1 MKEYLQRM
9 VKSIRSWSMWSIFQ
23 SHHLILDSFLL
34 GIVGALSAQ
43 LFLFLLHI
51 SERIFLSAIAGYTP
65 LGLVNEGGSPTQI
78 IGPHGLW
85 LIPVATT
92 IGGLI
97 AGVLIYS
104 LAPEAEGHGTDTAV
118 NAFHRA
124 GGYLRARV
132 PFIKMLA
139 SAITLGSGGAG
150 GREGPTALI
159 SAGIGS
165 IYATFSKRSDDERRM
180 LVLIGEAAGLSAI
193 FRSPIGT
200 AVFATEVLYGHM
212 DFESGALIYTM
223 IAGVVAYAING
234 LFVGWSPLFQ
244 VTGPIPPPHFFE
256 YFRYALL
263 GIASGVIATILP
275 MVFYSVRDGFKA
287 IKIPPH
293 IKPAIGGLVV
303 GLMAIVLPGVIGG
316 GYGWIQAAIDGKL
329 SEGTMLLL
337 TFGMIVALS
346 MTISSGGSGGVFAPS
361 LFVGAMLGGFLGNVL
376 HQSITPFVIVGM
388 TAVFA
393 AAGRVP
399 IAAMLMV
406 VEMTG
411 SYNLL
416 APAALAV
423 MISYILQVN
432 LSSRLKYNSLYEKQ
446 VPSFSDSP
454 AHQEQQL
461 EFIVKLFSEEGYSV
475 PASVSHLDLRKVL
488 LTGMQIDLPDNR
500 QIILLTVQP
509 DSQGAN
515 QTMVS
520 LCSSDRLEEVEVVAG
535 FRKGH
540 LLLPNSEQ
548 KLQAGD
554 RLLAIVSPAG
564 RERLVQFITK
574 NGNPPG

>member
-1 MKEYLQRM
+1 
-9 VKSIRSWSMWSIFQ
+9 
-23 SHHLILDSFLL
+23 
-34 GIVGALSAQ
+34 
-43 LFLFLLHI
+43 
-51 SERIFLSAIAGYTP
+51 
-65 LGLVNEGGSPTQI
+65 
-78 IGPHGLW
+78 
-85 LIPVATT
+85 
-92 IGGLI
+92 
-97 AGVLIYS
+97 
-104 LAPEAEGHGTDTAV
+104 
-118 NAFHRA
+118 
-124 GGYLRARV
+124 
-132 PFIKMLA
+132 
-139 SAITLGSGGAG
+139 
-150 GREGPTALI
+150 
-159 SAGIGS
+159 
-165 IYATFSKRSDDERRM
+165 
-180 LVLIGEAAGLSAI
+180 
-193 FRSPIGT
+193 
-200 AVFATEVLYGHM
+200 
-212 DFESGALIYTM
+212 
-223 IAGVVAYAING
+223 
-234 LFVGWSPLFQ
+234 
-244 VTGPIPPPHFFE
+244 
-256 YFRYALL
+256 
-263 GIASGVIATILP
+263 
-275 MVFYSVRDGFKA
+275 
-287 IKIPPH
+287 
-293 IKPAIGGLVV
+293 
-303 GLMAIVLPGVIGG
+303 VLPGVIGG

-361 LFVGAMLGGFLGNVL
+361 LFVGAMLGGFLGSVL
-376 HQSITPFVIVGM
+376 HQPITTPFVIVGM

-454 AHQEQQL
+454 AHQEEQL

-475 PASVSHLDLRKVL
+475 PSSVSHLDLRKLL

-509 DSQGAN
+509 DSQGVN

-520 LCSSDRLEEVEVVAG
+520 LCSRDRLEEVEVVAG

-554 RLLAIVSPAG
+554 RLLAIVSQAG

-574 NGNPPG
+574 NSNTSG